1 MTVHGVARR
10 VGVLALAGALL
21 PAALPATAASE
32 PGDGVPSGVVVVDG
46 QDVPVLGSFTFRK
59 GWDPRSPE
67 VVGFVHGVR
76 RVEGGTALYYSLG
89 VAPDADEDLLAESVF
104 ETSAS
109 LYDPAYATELG
120 LVDVAS
126 TTMSTP
132 LRDADSTFA
141 TGNRDLSTDRG
152 ALVVGWAVF
161 PALPPTT
168 TTVQV
173 RMPSGTMVPG
183 IPVEDGALEPV
194 SDEPAPLLGAGWPK
208 VPQGAELA
216 DADPAAVTW
225 TLLRRSGDLQAIA
238 QAQESPQEV
247 AVTLDTNVLFASGAT
262 DPGSQ
267 AETVLAGLA
276 ADIAARGTGEV
287 LVTGHTDADGTD
299 EFNQTLSE
307 NRALAVRESLEPASG
322 GGVTFVSVG
331 KGESEPIAGNDT
343 DDGKQANRRVTVV
356 YQVTGGG
363 Q

>member
-1 MTVHGVARR
+1 MARR
-10 VGVLALAGALL
+10 VGVLVLAGALL

-32 PGDGVPSGVVVVDG
+32 RGDGVPSGVVVVDG
-46 QDVPVLGSFTFRK
+46 QDVPVLGSFTFRA

-76 RVEGGTALYYSLG
+76 RVEGGTAVYYSLG
-89 VAPDADEDLLAESVF
+89 PAPDADEDLLAESVF
-104 ETSAS
+104 ESAS
-109 LYDPAYATELG
+109 PYDPAYATEIG

-126 TTMSTP
+126 TTMYSP
-132 LRDADSTFA
+132 LRDADSSFA
-141 TGNRDLSTDRG
+141 SGIRDLSTDQG
-152 ALVVGWAVF
+152 TLVVGWAVF

-173 RMPSGTMVPG
+173 RMPSGTIVPG
-183 IPVEDGALEPV
+183 VPVEDGALEPV
-194 SDEPAPLLGAGWPK
+194 SDEPAPLLGAGWPE
-208 VPQGAELA
+208 VPEGAELA
-216 DADPAAVTW
+216 AADPAAATW

-238 QAQESPQEV
+238 QAQESPRDV
-247 AVTLDTNVLFASGAT
+247 AVTLDTNVLFATGAT
-262 DPGSQ
+262 DPGSPAQ
-267 AETVLAGLA
+267 TVLAGLA

-322 GGVTFVSVG
+322 GGVTFTSSG
-331 KGESEPIAGNDT
+331 RGESEPVASNDT
-343 DDGKQANRRVTVV
+343 DEGKQANRRVTVV
-356 YQVTGGG
+356 YTLKGGG